1 MTSVPGRR
9 LYLNLRL
16 KYHFLVNRANFVLT
30 IFIKT
35 QYKRLMI
42 IKDVIFALTFLD
54 LYIRWPLND
63 RNLGVCYI

>member
-1 MTSVPGRR
+1 M
-9 LYLNLRL
+9 
-16 KYHFLVNRANFVLT
+16 LT

-42 IKDVIFALTFLD
+42 IGDAIFALTFLD

-63 RNLGVCYI
+63 RSLDVCYSIYIFQ